1 MENEI
6 CLEGKILG
14 IILQRKSRRVLVT
27 WKKEGRKDREM
38 QVVIRHFASFA
49 SLLRV
54 DAINFSK
61 GTWIGLSFIQ

>member
-14 IILQRKSRRVLVT
+14 IISQRKSRRVLVI

-38 QVVIRHFASFA
+38 QVAIRHFASFA

-54 DAINFSK
+54 DALNFSK